1 MAINL
6 GNILNQSNVSKN
18 DRLQKSSEPTEGANS
33 KAPSSKET
41 LAEDTVQLSGT
52 AQVLKS
58 QEEKISNLPD
68 VDMNKVEEIKQ
79 ALAAGEYK
87 VDTQKLA
94 SNMQSIDAL
103 FS

>member
-6 GNILNQSNVSKN
+6 NGILNQTNVTKN
-18 DRLQKSSEPTEGANS
+18 DRLQKSSEQPEGAKS
-33 KAPSSKET
+33 SSVSSKDT
-41 LAEDTVQLSGT
+41 LAEDTVQLSGA
-52 AQVLKS
+52 AQVLKN

-68 VDMNKVEEIKQ
+68 VDMDKVEEIKQ

-87 VDTQKLA
+87 IDTQKLA

>member
-6 GNILNQSNVSKN
+6 GNILNQSNVGKN
-18 DRLQKSSEPTEGANS
+18 DRLQKSSEQNEGVNS
-33 KAPSSKET
+33 KSPSSKET

-52 AQVLKS
+52 AQILKS

-68 VDMNKVEEIKQ
+68 IDMDKVEEIKQ

>member
-18 DRLQKSSEPTEGANS
+18 DRLQKSSGETEGVKS
-33 KAPSSKET
+33 KVPSNKET
-41 LAEDTVQLSGT
+41 LAEDTVKLSGT
-52 AQVLKS
+52 AQVLKN

-68 VDMNKVEEIKQ
+68 IDMDKVEEIKQ

-87 VDTQKLA
+87 IDTQKLA